1 MPGGGVARRPLHFI
15 IMGDCSGSMKGP
27 KMQALNTALRAM
39 LPHLVRWEREQL
51 QAQLLIRILGFATE
65 PRWHVPEPTP
75 VAGADRGALA
85 QQLLRPEVVPGSGL
99 DDDPI
104 L

>member
-1 MPGGGVARRPLHFI
+1 VVSDALMPGGGVARRPLHLI

-27 KMQALNTALRAM
+27 KMQALNIIAETIDVIVDR
-39 LPHLVRWEREQL
+39 LVAASIAVSQMSK
-51 QAQLLIRILGFATE
+51 
-65 PRWHVPEPTP
+65 
-75 VAGADRGALA
+75 AGADGGALA

-99 DDDPI
+99 AEDPI

>member
-1 MPGGGVARRPLHFI
+1 MVSDSLMPGGGVARRPLHFI

-39 LPHLVRWEREQL
+39 LSHLLRWELL
-51 QAQLLIRILGFATE
+51 Q
-65 PRWHVPEPTP
+65 
-75 VAGADRGALA
+75 
-85 QQLLRPEVVPGSGL
+85 PEVVPGSGL